1 VRLPTGL
8 RVELEYDHLRRLIAR
23 KATDGTTTSYRYG
36 ARGELLRIVQGD
48 RETRLDYDARMRSS
62 EIVLP
67 GGARFRRQVDVLGR
81 LLEETGP
88 DGQCTRFDYRAGPD
102 NPRGALRTIT
112 RPDGTTA
119 QARYDSEGL
128 AIELIDPLGR
138 SVKRA
143 YG

>member
-1 VRLPTGL
+1 
-8 RVELEYDHLRRLIAR
+8 R
-23 KATDGTTTSYRYG
+23 KAPDGTTTSYRYG

-48 RETRLDYDARMRSS
+48 RETRLDYDARLRSS

-112 RPDGTTA
+112 RPD
-119 QARYDSEGL
+119 
-128 AIELIDPLGR
+128 
-138 SVKRA
+138 
-143 YG
+143 